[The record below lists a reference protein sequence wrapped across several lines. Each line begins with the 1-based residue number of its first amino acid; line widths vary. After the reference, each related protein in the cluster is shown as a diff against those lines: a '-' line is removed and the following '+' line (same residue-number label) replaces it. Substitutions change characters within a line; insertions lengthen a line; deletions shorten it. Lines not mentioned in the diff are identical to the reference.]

1 MRKCSE
7 TKRINA
13 DKRIQTELN
22 EILAECVR
30 LGYRPTAADF
40 ELRVNSITHLIYM
53 RNIRQLNSTQKKVLM
68 ECIIQPRILFLV
80 KKKKNTRVKMTL

>member
-13 DKRIQTELN
+13 DKRIQAELN

-30 LGYRPTAADF
+30 LGHRPTADDF
-40 ELRVNSITHLIYM
+40 ELRVSSITHLIYM
-53 RNIRQLNSTQKKVLM
+53 RKRKGQNIPNDWEHALGKIKAYQTVDML
-68 ECIIQPRILFLV
+68 LFF
-80 KKKKNTRVKMTL
+80 